1 MWVSTCVCATYALFK
16 FSAQK
21 IEDEEL
27 NASYHGLVTI
37 YNKNRYGYPT
47 RIMADFELY
56 LEAALNQRFLDSSI

>member
-1 MWVSTCVCATYALFK
+1 MWVATCIAAVSACFK
-16 FSAQK
+16 FSAQAV
-21 IEDEEL
+21 EDEEL
-27 NASYHGLVTI
+27 NASYHSLVTI